1 MSTPIQYLSIHE
13 FLLQSEGYLLLDV
26 RAPKEYNKGHIPH
39 ATSFP
44 LFNDE
49 ERAVVGTAYKQKG
62 KAQAIEI
69 GLDIVGKKM
78 GDFAR
83 SLRTL
88 TVEKKVFI
96 HCWRGGMRSGAL
108 AWLINLLGYEVYV
121 LQGGYKAYRQKVLD
135 DLATPLKLCVIG
147 GETGSG
153 KTEILYALQNTGEQ
167 IIDLE
172 RIANHKG
179 SAFGGLGQSPQP
191 KPEQFE
197 NNLHLAVSRID
208 CNKTCWLEDESKSLG
223 TCYIPEPF
231 WVQLKAAP
239 VFKIHLPNERRIRHL
254 MNQYASFPIETLSD
268 CIRPL
273 AKRMGTE
280 SMNNALEALQQNQL
294 EEVAKIM
301 LRYYDKAY
309 HFSATK
315 KQHPIAQDL
324 LFDKQSYPEIAA
336 ILIQKTKT

>member
-1 MSTPIQYLSIHE
+1 MSTPIQYLSTSE
-13 FLLQSEGYLLLDV
+13 FLLQSEGYTVLDV
-26 RAPKEYNKGHIPH
+26 RAPKEFNKGHIPN

-49 ERAVVGTAYKQKG
+49 ERAVVGKAYKQEG
-62 KAQAIEI
+62 KEKAIEI

-83 SLRTL
+83 SIRTL
-88 TVEKKVFI
+88 TTEKKVFI
-96 HCWRGGMRSGAL
+96 HGWRGGMRSGAL
-108 AWLINLLGYEVYV
+108 AWLINLLGYEVFV

-135 DLATPLKLCVIG
+135 DLASPLKLCVIG

-153 KTEILYALQNTGEQ
+153 KTEILYALQKAGEQ

-172 RIANHKG
+172 KIANHKG
-179 SAFGGLGQSPQP
+179 SAFGGLGQAPQP

-197 NNLHLAVSRID
+197 NSLHQSITKINRHDI
-208 CNKTCWLEDESKSLG
+208 CWIEDESKALG

-231 WVQLKAAP
+231 WLQLKAAP
-239 VFKIHLPNERRIRHL
+239 VFRIHLPDERRIHHL
-254 MNQYASFPIETLSD
+254 MQQYASFSIELLAD

-273 AKRMGTE
+273 AKRMGTVA
-280 SMNNALEALQQNQL
+280 MNNALEELQQNQL
-294 EEVAKIM
+294 EAVAKTM
-301 LRYYDKAY
+301 LQYYDKAY

-315 KQHPIAQDL
+315 KQHPIAEDL
-324 LFDKQSYPEIAA
+324 LFENQTYLEIAA